1 MSTSFL
7 RPLANAVSSVAG
19 GSQRRGLEGPQE
31 AGTAKG
37 ALESALKP
45 GAVLE
50 QALAAVPQ
58 GSSKD
63 LPLSGGKKAHKGG
76 KSKQKPSKGLEPKEG
91 AKADKKPHKSA
102 NKSRSPAGLPWMF
115 GSRDQR
121 ADHNYQTNL
130 KGASARVRDNP
141 GKRSVSLSRKE
152 IEKIRSAPNQE
163 AAKKLAL
170 EALTGKTK
178 VDTSRG
184 TWPIPGGGVGQNTQ
198 AVNKL
203 LGTHLGWGPRKNER
217 AGDLLER
224 MACSVA
230 ETVRSPEGKHKGRGV
245 NEFSGAEGGAEDCG
259 PKNGPTHFDLSEF
272 LCAAKSI
279 AELSSPLIFDLV
291 GAGLQLRKG
300 ERIALDLDG
309 DGREE
314 FITDL
319 DEGIG
324 LLVFAPGQDDDGGS
338 ARAFFGDRTDL
349 SAYGVDSP
357 QHGGFWE
364 HGFAALRALC
374 ERYDLVHGDK
384 QHLDAADLRLLED
397 EVGLRMRVGGV
408 LGEDRRFAELGITRI
423 DLGAPERTD
432 RIEHAAVDRFGN
444 RLMTQD
450 GATFV
455 IDGQTRPY
463 ADIWFAVWSRAELA
477 DEPHGRV
484 VGIDAGA

>member
-1 MSTSFL
+1 RSL
-7 RPLANAVSSVAG
+7 GRLLPHQLANQTRA
-19 GSQRRGLEGPQE
+19 
-31 AGTAKG
+31 
-37 ALESALKP
+37 
-45 GAVLE
+45 
-50 QALAAVPQ
+50 
-58 GSSKD
+58 
-63 LPLSGGKKAHKGG
+63 LPLSAGKKAQKGGGKSKKPSKGIKGKKAETKKAHK
-76 KSKQKPSKGLEPKEG
+76 SE
-91 AKADKKPHKSA
+91 
-102 NKSRSPAGLPWMF
+102 NKSRSPASLPWMF

-121 ADHNYQTNL
+121 ADQNYQANL
-130 KGASARVRDNP
+130 KGASARVREQP
-141 GKRSVSLSRKE
+141 GKRSVSLSPKE
-152 IEKIRSAPNQE
+152 IEKIRAAPNQE

-170 EALTGKTK
+170 EALTGKKGTQE
-178 VDTSRG
+178 SRLG
-184 TWPIPGGGVGQNTQ
+184 NLGFLTGAASNNTQ

-230 ETVRSPEGKHKGRGV
+230 ETVRSSEGKHKARNV
-245 NEFSGAEGGAEDCG
+245 NEFSGAGGAAEDCG
-259 PKNGPTHFDLSEF
+259 PTKGPTHLDLSEF

-279 AELSSPLIFDLV
+279 AELTSPLIFDLI
-291 GAGLQLRKG
+291 GAGLELREG

-314 FITDL
+314 LITDL
-319 DEGIG
+319 DDGIG
-324 LLVFAPGQDDDGGS
+324 LLVFAPGQDDEDGGS

-349 SAYGVDSP
+349 SAYGVDAP
-357 QHGGFWE
+357 QHDGFWE

-397 EVGLRMRVGGV
+397 EVGLRMRVGGL

-423 DLGAPERTD
+423 NLGAPERTD

-455 IDGQTRPY
+455 IDEQTRPY

-477 DEPHGRV
+477 DEHRGRESAV
-484 VGIDAGA
+484 DAGA